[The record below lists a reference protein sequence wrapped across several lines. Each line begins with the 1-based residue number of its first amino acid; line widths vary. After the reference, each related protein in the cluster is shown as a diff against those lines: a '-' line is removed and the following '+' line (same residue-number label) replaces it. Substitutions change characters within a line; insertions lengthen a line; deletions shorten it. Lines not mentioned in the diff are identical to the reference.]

1 MAEFNFFGLTVGTRS
16 TGSAYLPDTF
26 PMPIASNVFV
36 ENDVQAVYAKI
47 LTDVIERCDG
57 IPEEAQPSL
66 WDSCLQSEAP
76 EGLVTILSKSMEK
89 MTELFLVYKDTVLR
103 HATSEETAQI
113 RADYKKS
120 GKSNVG
126 VYVSFKNYKKT
137 EMVQLYSTLEYCV
150 ISALYKGSN
159 LSKAIQYKI
168 SDLRSSV
175 GLTDSALA
183 KAQAKEVADA
193 LALGRDVMLDAKDEI
208 ASHKPDLE
216 ATKQSIEF
224 LDSKRCFYLGLP
236 RSYINGEQ
244 SGGLSDTG
252 SGDSKAIERG
262 LKNYFVSIVKPV
274 LEAVF
279 GIKVT
284 YKGTDMVQIDT
295 ALEAMKTFELVG
307 ENLLSLET
315 KRSVIAKLL
324 GVDPELEE
332 YEEDTDA
339 ANTSGENQSPRVG
352 NANPVE
358 SNNSNAR

>member
-1 MAEFNFFGLTVGTRS
+1 MGEFNFFGLTVGTRS
-16 TGSAYLPDTF
+16 NGSAYLPDTF

-36 ENDVQAVYAKI
+36 ENDVQSVYAKI
-47 LTDVIERCDG
+47 LTDVIERCEG
-57 IPEEAQPSL
+57 IPEEAENGL

-76 EGLVTILSKSMEK
+76 EGLVTILSKAMEK
-89 MTELFLVYKDTVLR
+89 KTDVFIVYKEGVLR
-103 HATSEETAQI
+103 LAGSEETAQI
-113 RADYKKS
+113 RMDYKQK
-120 GKSNVG
+120 GKSDVG

-137 EMVQLYSTLEYCV
+137 DMVKLYSALEYCV

-168 SDLRSSV
+168 NDLRSSV
-175 GLTDSALA
+175 GLTDSAQA
-183 KAQAKEVADA
+183 KAQAKDVADA

-244 SGGLSDTG
+244 SGGLGDSG

-262 LKNYFVSIVKPV
+262 LKNYFVSIVRPV

-279 GIKVT
+279 KVKVT
-284 YKGTDMVQIDT
+284 YKPSDLAQIGS
-295 ALEAMKTFELVG
+295 ALEAIKTFSLVD
-307 ENLLSLET
+307 ESLVSRET
-315 KRSVIAKLL
+315 KVRVVERLL
-324 GVDPELEE
+324 
-332 YEEDTDA
+332 A
-339 ANTSGENQSPRVG
+339 I
-352 NANPVE
+352 
-358 SNNSNAR
+358 